1 MQNDVRAIIE
11 AGEHPLGTFFQ
22 LGNETAAE
30 CMGYGGFDYIVLDTE
45 HGPFDVETSLSLI
58 RAAKSA
64 GCVPFARVKDS
75 SRASILKM
83 LDAGALGIIIPNV
96 RSLDEARE
104 IVKWGK
110 YFPVGERGIAPTPG
124 THYWYDEYA
133 TKGLDNCMRVSNDRV
148 MLIPQCETVGCL
160 NDIEEIV
167 RLDGIDGIF
176 VGPFDLS
183 AALGRPG
190 DFANPE
196 HVAAISRVQRACQE
210 AGKAS
215 FIYSPT
221 VEDAKNRIRQGFDSV
236 TYSMDALLLIEAVK
250 HAVAQLG
257 DLD

>member
-22 LGNETAAE
+22 LGNQTAAE
-30 CMGYGGFDYIVLDTE
+30 CMGYGGFDYIVIDTE

-133 TKGLDNCMRVSNDRV
+133 TKGLDNYMRVSNDRV
-148 MLIPQCETVGCL
+148 MLIPS
-160 NDIEEIV
+160 V
-167 RLDGIDGIF
+167 RN
-176 VGPFDLS
+176 
-183 AALGRPG
+183 GRLPQRHRRDRQAG
-190 DFANPE
+190 RHRRHLRRA
-196 HVAAISRVQRACQE
+196 VRSVRGARASR
-210 AGKAS
+210 
-215 FIYSPT
+215 
-221 VEDAKNRIRQGFDSV
+221 
-236 TYSMDALLLIEAVK
+236 
-250 HAVAQLG
+250 
-257 DLD
+257 